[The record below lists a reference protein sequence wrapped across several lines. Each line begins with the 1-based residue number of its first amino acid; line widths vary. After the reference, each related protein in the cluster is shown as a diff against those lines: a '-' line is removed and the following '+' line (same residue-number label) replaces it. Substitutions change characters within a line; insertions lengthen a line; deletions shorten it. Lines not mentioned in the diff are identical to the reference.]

1 MAPYDSVQHLKSM
14 KSLNIADMY
23 SVKGK
28 VCLVTGGSRGIGMMI
43 AKGFV
48 ENGAKVY
55 VASRKKEVC
64 DQVAA
69 ELNKIGPGNAVGIAA
84 NLTSDEACK
93 ALATEI
99 GKMEDKLDV
108 LVNNAGATWGDS
120 FDDFPEAA
128 WERVF
133 TLNVYSIWH
142 LTRAFTPMLKKASN
156 GNLDPAHVINVSSVG
171 GAFGVDSPFSNN
183 PSYLT
188 SKAACNKL
196 TKTLAAY
203 LVKDGIN
210 VNCIGPGVF
219 ESKMTFDY
227 QLKDDELADIAN
239 KSYPVGR
246 YGNETDMASLA
257 IYLSSKASAFM
268 TGGIF
273 YLDGGSLSI
282 SRM

>member
-1 MAPYDSVQHLKSM
+1 M
-14 KSLNIADMY
+14 
-23 SVKGK
+23 
-28 VCLVTGGSRGIGMMI
+28 
-43 AKGFV
+43 
-48 ENGAKVY
+48 
-55 VASRKKEVC
+55 
-64 DQVAA
+64 
-69 ELNKIGPGNAVGIAA
+69 
-84 NLTSDEACK
+84 
-93 ALATEI
+93 
-99 GKMEDKLDV
+99 
-108 LVNNAGATWGDS
+108 
-120 FDDFPEAA
+120 
-128 WERVF
+128 
-133 TLNVYSIWH
+133 
-142 LTRAFTPMLKKASN
+142 
-156 GNLDPAHVINVSSVG
+156 
-171 GAFGVDSPFSNN
+171 
-183 PSYLT
+183 
-188 SKAACNKL
+188 

-282 SRM
+282 VECNSMCVYIIWYTYIYLCVNVFKYNYNLSFKNKIYYIPICIKNILFYFSFWPHHFFT